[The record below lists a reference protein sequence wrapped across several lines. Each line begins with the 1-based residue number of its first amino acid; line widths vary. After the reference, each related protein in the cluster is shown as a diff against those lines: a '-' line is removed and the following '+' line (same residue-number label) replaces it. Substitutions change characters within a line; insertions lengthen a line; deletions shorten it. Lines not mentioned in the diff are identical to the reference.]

1 MLFDTDKL
9 SSISKV
15 IPIVISL
22 SFAISILYNII
33 YFFLCNVFI
42 TEIPLTIQDYILSFQ
57 GWILVIIAILFCT
70 LIPALKYKQNSGYSG
85 GTRSQAISTAIV
97 LIVTV
102 VWATFIQY
110 HLNSAYMFYTNLFFV
125 TSIILILILDL
136 FKLSKY
142 ARLYI
147 IFTAVIS
154 MFISLSCFYI
164 YVSFILEEYSVIR
177 IKDNIQRII
186 ILRNLEQGVFGYTDN
201 GSLIFIFKNGDKI
214 IYNSNYDLIDIKRN
228 NKCFFKILC
237 RHENKCK

>member
-1 MLFDTDKL
+1 MIFDTDKL
-9 SSISKV
+9 SSLSKV

-57 GWILVIIAILFCT
+57 GWILVIISILFCT
-70 LIPALKYKQNSGYSG
+70 LIPALKYKQNFGYSA

-102 VWATFIQY
+102 VWAIFIQY
-110 HLNSAYMFYTNLFFV
+110 NRNSAYIFYTNLFFV

-142 ARLYI
+142 ARLCI
-147 IFTAVIS
+147 VFISAIS
-154 MFISLSCFYI
+154 MFVSLLCCYT
-164 YVSFILEEYSVIR
+164 YASFILGEYSVIH
-177 IKDNIQRII
+177 IKDNT
-186 ILRNLEQGVFGYTDN
+186 LE
-201 GSLIFIFKNGDKI
+201 S
-214 IYNSNYDLIDIKRN
+214 
-228 NKCFFKILC
+228 
-237 RHENKCK
+237 